1 MVVLRRE
8 VGSLWGSR
16 LGAASGMCVRTE
28 GPGAEA
34 KGTGRGAAWLLRGR
48 RAAGTPVFHD
58 LPGGLGR
65 SPWPPPSSARQAP
78 SLSASSCRPHSPQ
91 WWLLAST
98 RGRPAGVG
106 RESPESQGDYVRP
119 AQARRP
125 GTGLGL
131 VNARPMM
138 DPGEERVG
146 GGGAPGPRFA
156 NWSHGPGLCAGVSGK
171 AKGLGTQDPTL
182 GCLPLGFC

>member
-8 VGSLWGSR
+8 VGSLWGRR

-34 KGTGRGAAWLLRGR
+34 KGAGGRGGMASP
-48 RAAGTPVFHD
+48 RAPGCGDPVFHN
-58 LPGGLGR
+58 LPGGLGH

-78 SLSASSCRPHSPQ
+78 SLSASSCHPHSPQ
-91 WWLLAST
+91 WWLLGST

-119 AQARRP
+119 GQARRA

-131 VNARPMM
+131 VDARSVMG
-138 DPGEERVG
+138 PGEERVG
-146 GGGAPGPRFA
+146 GGGAQA
-156 NWSHGPGLCAGVSGK
+156 LGLQTGRTARAGVPGK